1 MTTLATGFAT
11 HPGLWLALGAL
22 LASGPSALVAYLM
35 TRRGQAEPTPLRAAM
50 MPATVALRRKMELE
64 LRVALEQGQFELHY
78 QPLYNAATSQTV
90 GCEALVRWRHPE
102 RGLVPPM
109 DFIPLAEEV
118 GLIVPMGEWILRQ
131 ACAEASTWPSHMKI
145 AVNLS
150 PAQFKSPNLVQAVM
164 VALSSAGMSADRL
177 ELEITESVLL
187 QDSEINLT
195 PLHRLRALGV
205 RISMDDFGAGYSSL
219 HYLRSFPFDKIKI
232 DRSFVKDLPESG
244 DCLAIVRAV
253 ASLGANLGMETTA
266 EGVETS
272 EQLEQVRS
280 EGVTEVQGF
289 LLSRPKPAA
298 EIGPMLW
305 ATQPKAP
312 ATVAA

>member
-1 MTTLATGFAT
+1 MATD
-11 HPGLWLALGAL
+11 HGLWLALGAA
-22 LASGPSALVAYLM
+22 LATGPSALAAYALTM
-35 TRRGQAEPTPLRAAM
+35 RAARHSVL
-50 MPATVALRRKMELE
+50 AGSTETIAAIEERRKKAIELQRGLAAGE
-64 LRVALEQGQFELHY
+64 FELHY
-78 QPLYNAATSQTV
+78 QPLYNLKTGEVV
-90 GCEALVRWRHPE
+90 GCEALVRWRSPV

-109 DFIPLAEEV
+109 EFIPLAEQI
-118 GLIVPMGEWILRQ
+118 GLIVPLGEWILQQ
-131 ACAEASTWPSHMKI
+131 ACVEAAKWPGHLKI

-150 PAQFKSPNLVQAVM
+150 PAQFKSPNLFNAV
-164 VALSSAGMSADRL
+164 VTALSAAGLEPERL

-187 QDSEINLT
+187 QENEANLG
-195 PLHRLRALGV
+195 PLHQLRALGV
-205 RISMDDFGAGYSSL
+205 RISMDDFGAGFSSL

-253 ASLGANLGMETTA
+253 AGLGASLGMMTTA

-272 EQLEQVRS
+272 AQLENVRS

-298 EIGPMLW
+298 EIGPLLW
-305 ATQPKAP
+305 AAPGQAP
-312 ATVAA
+312 AAAA